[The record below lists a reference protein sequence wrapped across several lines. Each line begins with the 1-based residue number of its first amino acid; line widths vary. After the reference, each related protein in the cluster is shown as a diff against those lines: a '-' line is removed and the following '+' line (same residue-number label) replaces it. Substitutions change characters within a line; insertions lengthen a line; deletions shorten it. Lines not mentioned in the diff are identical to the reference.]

1 MILFLLL
8 FLLQDKA
15 RARVP
20 LHEFNFRSDFLK
32 AEHIISSEQGT
43 QKTGSLAP
51 KMSGLTLPTTP
62 KKKKNPSFRA
72 KLTQFD
78 QKQTR
83 AYLCYNML

>member
-32 AEHIISSEQGT
+32 AEHIISSEQGSNYNDNENIIT
-43 QKTGSLAP
+43 YYNTG
-51 KMSGLTLPTTP
+51 TL
-62 KKKKNPSFRA
+62 
-72 KLTQFD
+72 
-78 QKQTR
+78 
-83 AYLCYNML
+83 